1 MKELKKHILKYF
13 TSARVILFGFII
25 MIFLG
30 AAVLSLPISSRTG
43 EWTPFID
50 TLFTAT
56 SASCVTGLVVYDTAT
71 HWSVIGKIIIIAMIQ
86 CGGLGVVTM
95 LTIFSRVTGKKIG
108 LRDRA
113 TLQSALSTPQIGGIV
128 RLTSFIFKGTI
139 IIEMIG
145 ALVMFPVF
153 LKDFGVLKGIY

>member
-71 HWSVIGKIIIIAMIQ
+71 HW
-86 CGGLGVVTM
+86 
-95 LTIFSRVTGKKIG
+95 
-108 LRDRA
+108 
-113 TLQSALSTPQIGGIV
+113 
-128 RLTSFIFKGTI
+128 
-139 IIEMIG
+139 
-145 ALVMFPVF
+145 
-153 LKDFGVLKGIY
+153 